1 MVNIFFFKAALG
13 IYFLGMV
20 SFLYFLVNRNAK
32 PPRLSFALTGL
43 GFLIHTVALIVR
55 TAEATYIPITNLHE
69 AMAFFSW
76 ALVLAFLLI
85 EYKYRIYVLG
95 SFVLP
100 VTFISLISSAT
111 LPMEIKMLDP
121 QLQSV
126 WLGVHTILAIMG
138 SAAFSVAF
146 LAGVMYLLQEWF
158 LKSKRFNN
166 LYFKLPALDMLDNLN
181 YRAISFGFPLLT
193 LGIITGSIWAEYAW
207 GTYWNWD
214 PKQTWSLIV
223 WLFYAAML
231 HGRITVGWRGRKAA
245 YLAIIGFAGVIFTF
259 AGVNLLLQ
267 GRHAFL

>member
-1 MVNIFFFKAALG
+1 MINILFFKIALAA
-13 IYFLGMV
+13 YFLSPA
-20 SFLYFLVNRNAK
+20 SFLYQLISRREG
-32 PPRLSFALTGL
+32 PRRFSYAITGV
-43 GFLIHTVALIVR
+43 GFLSHTLALIIR
-55 TAEATYIPITNLHE
+55 TIEAAHIPITNMHE
-69 AMAFFSW
+69 AMSFFSW

-100 VTFISLISSAT
+100 VTFIYLISSAT

-138 SAAFSVAF
+138 AAAFSVAF

-193 LGIITGSIWAEYAW
+193 LGIITGSIWAEFALC
-207 GTYWNWD
+207 TYWNWFII
-214 PKQTWSLIV
+214 WF
-223 WLFYAAML
+223 FYAAML
-231 HGRITVGWRGRKAA
+231 HGRITLGWRGRKAA
-245 YLAIIGFAGVIFTF
+245 YLAIIGFAGVIVTF
-259 AGVNLLLQ
+259 VGVNILLQ